1 MKRHLEL
8 VKASDLFAHYR
19 NNLKAP
25 QQSVITEV
33 VAVIYEVTG
42 FEISPKQCSYTV
54 ATRTVSLQVPSLLKQ
69 ELKTHHEA
77 IMARLREELGER
89 SVPLIVL

>member
-1 MKRHLEL
+1 MKRHREL
-8 VKASDLFAHYR
+8 VKASDLFAKYR
-19 NNLKAP
+19 DSIKAP

-42 FEISPKQCSYTV
+42 FEIRPHQCSYTV
-54 ATRTVSLQVPSLLKQ
+54 ATRTISLQIPSLMKQ

-77 IMARLREELGER
+77 IMVRLRERLGDR
-89 SVPLIVL
+89 SVPLVVL